1 MSLKTRAQWLSWA
14 EAELKSAATQ
24 QPRAEAEFLLAAA
37 LQSSRTRVL
46 AFSSEPAQCHCT
58 DQRAVAEE
66 RLAEG
71 LWPWS
76 G

>member
-37 LQSSRTRVL
+37 DYVN
-46 AFSSEPAQCHCT
+46 FEPIKLL
-58 DQRAVAEE
+58 D
-66 RLAEG
+66 
-71 LWPWS
+71 
-76 G
+76 